1 MAFLS
6 PTGHL
11 PTENVDEEPFR
22 FTRNL
27 PLISTKL
34 TPPRT
39 PGVVLQRDRLLT
51 RLDNAA
57 SGSLTLV
64 CAAAGF
70 GKTTLLSQWYQH
82 RQAQGDAL
90 AWLSLEEEDST
101 PLLFMRYLL
110 AALSPL
116 YPGWSDTFQRYPE
129 GAHPGDFSLFLA
141 ELVNQLHRCS
151 HPLYLI
157 LDDYQS
163 IRSREIHDGLTWL
176 LQHAPAALHL
186 VIGSRNRLPLVL
198 SRLRLWEQYTEIED
212 SELRFND
219 AEAQAYFARS
229 VTPPVNTRD
238 IPQLRTLTEGWVAG
252 MKIAALSPR
261 RHDAMPGIGGVLSG
275 GSRSISRYLEEVI
288 FAPLPASVLHFLM
301 LTSLLNRLHP
311 ALCDAVT
318 GLNNGKE
325 MLAWIEQ
332 HNLFLSALDEAGF
345 WFRYHPLMRDA
356 LSHRLQQDAT
366 IDIRQLHER
375 AGNWFAAQQLWAEAI
390 RHALAAGKSLAR
402 HAEAGAQ
409 SLAEEGDIDTMVRW
423 IHHLPATPDPSRIEL
438 QLNLAWALAHHC
450 RFSDARQLLDAIE
463 AMVTTRAEHLPR
475 STWVKQRVVR
485 AICEAFADNI
495 SGSLPLVEP
504 LLNEVPC
511 GDIWVDGLVCN
522 ILSYCHLAL
531 AHPQRALEV
540 QQHVSGN
547 QATNRNLFVEVYRV
561 FVLAL
566 GQLRQGD
573 LQEAERQAIQAL
585 HHAEHHT
592 GQNSSSGATLAP
604 LLAEIAWERG
614 DSERVNSLLNLRLG
628 MIDDFCP
635 SDGLSLCYVVL
646 ARQAQLN
653 AQPDEAMTLLRH
665 AGQLCRDRGWWRARI
680 ALLAEET
687 ILHLNTGKKDN
698 ARRQFALLQQLASE
712 PRAVENRVVGWHR
725 GICES
730 RLLLAEGDALTA
742 AATLTPVIN
751 EQERCG
757 EWLAATRLRIQQAV
771 AFWQAGDEKQ
781 AMAACVPAL
790 PRAVAQNMQRTLLDG
805 GSPLLAL
812 LSRLREQSQFDTA
825 LTAVIASAGAMLMS
839 GGIPPLPTHKA
850 ATQGLRLT
858 EREQQIL
865 QLIAEGHSN
874 KGIAR
879 TLGISV
885 ETVKWHLKQLYE
897 KLAVSGRIQAVNR
910 ARKLGL
916 MG

>member
-22 FTRNL
+22 FTRKL
-27 PLISTKL
+27 PLILTKL
-34 TPPRT
+34 TPPRS
-39 PGVVLQRDRLLT
+39 PGILLQRERLLT

-57 SGSLTLV
+57 IGSLTLV

-82 RQAQGDAL
+82 RQAQGDVL
-90 AWLSLEEEDST
+90 AWLSLEDDDST

-116 YPGWSDTFQRYPE
+116 YPGWSETFQRYPE
-129 GAHPGDFSLFLA
+129 EADFSLFLA
-141 ELVNQLHRCS
+141 ELVNQLHRSS

-163 IRSREIHDGLTWL
+163 IRSPAIHDGLSWL
-176 LQHAPAALHL
+176 LHHAPASLHL
-186 VIGSRNRLPLVL
+186 VIGSRSRPPLAL
-198 SRLRLWEQYTEIED
+198 SRLRLQDQYVEIED

-219 AEAQAYFARS
+219 AEAQAYFAGS
-229 VTPPVNTRD
+229 ATPPVSQHD
-238 IPQLRTLTEGWVAG
+238 VPQLMALTEGWVAG

-261 RHDAMPGIGGVLSG
+261 KNAVTPGAVGALSAS
-275 GSRSISRYLEEVI
+275 SRSITRYLEEVI
-288 FAPLPASVLHFLM
+288 FAPLPAGVLHFLM

-318 GLNNGKE
+318 GLNNGKA
-325 MLAWIEQ
+325 MLNWVEQ
-332 HNLFLSALDEAGF
+332 HNLFLSALDDAGF

-356 LSHRLQQDAT
+356 LTHRLQQEPG
-366 IDIRQLHER
+366 IDISQLHER

-390 RHALAAGKSLAR
+390 RHALAAGKSVTR

-423 IHHLPATPDPSRIEL
+423 IHYLPATQDPSRVEL
-438 QLNLAWALAHHC
+438 QLNLAWALAHHF
-450 RFSDARQLLDAIE
+450 RFIDARQLLDAID
-463 AMVTTRAEHLPR
+463 AMIATRSEHLVR

-495 SGSLPLVEP
+495 SASIALVEP
-504 LLNEVPC
+504 LLSEVPC
-511 GDIWVDGLVCN
+511 SDIWVDGLVCN
-522 ILSYCHLAL
+522 ILSYCHLAV
-531 AHPQRALEV
+531 AHPQRALDV

-547 QATNRNLFVEVYRV
+547 QATNRNLFVEVYRA
-561 FVLAL
+561 FVLSL
-566 GQLRQGD
+566 GHLRQGNLHD
-573 LQEAERQAIQAL
+573 AERQAMQAL
-585 HHAEHHT
+585 HHAEQHT

-604 LLAEIAWERG
+604 LLADIAWERG
-614 DSERVNSLLNLRLG
+614 DIDQVNSLLSLRLG

-635 SDGLSLCYVVL
+635 PDGLNLCYSVL

-653 AQPDEAMTLLRH
+653 AQPDEAMVLLRH
-665 AGQLCRDRGWWRARI
+665 AEQLSIQRGWWRARI
-680 ALLAEET
+680 ALLAEQVT
-687 ILHLNTGKKDN
+687 LHLNAGEQDN
-698 ARRQFALLQQLASE
+698 ARRQLSVLQQLACE
-712 PRAVENRVVGWHR
+712 PRAAENAVAGWHT
-725 GICES
+725 GMCES
-730 RLLLAEGDALTA
+730 RVLLAEGNAMA
-742 AATLTPVIN
+742 AATRLTPLID

-757 EWLAATRLRIQQAV
+757 EWLAATRSRLLQGV
-771 AFWQAGDEKQ
+771 AFWRAGDTTQ
-781 AMAACVPAL
+781 AMAVCTPAL
-790 PRAVAQNMQRTLLDG
+790 PRAVAQKMQRTLLDAG
-805 GSPLLAL
+805 PDLLAL
-812 LSRLREQSQFDTA
+812 LTRLREQNTGDSA
-825 LTAVIASAGAMLMS
+825 LAQVIASAGAMLMS
-839 GGIPPLPTHKA
+839 NGISPWT
-850 ATQGLRLT
+850 TTTDGLRLT
-858 EREQQIL
+858 EREQQTL
-865 QLIAEGHSN
+865 RLIAEGHSN

-897 KLAVSGRIQAVNR
+897 KLAVSGRIQAVNQ

-916 MG
+916 IN

>member
-22 FTRNL
+22 FTRKL
-27 PLISTKL
+27 PLIRTKL

-39 PGVVLQRDRLLT
+39 PGLLLQRDRLLT

-82 RQAQGDAL
+82 RQAQGDSL

-116 YPGWSDTFQRYPE
+116 YPCWSDTFARYPE

-141 ELVNQLHRCS
+141 ELVNQLHHCS

-176 LQHAPAALHL
+176 LHHAPASLHL
-186 VIGSRNRLPLVL
+186 IIGSRNRLPLVL
-198 SRLRLWEQYTEIED
+198 SRLHLWDQYTEIED

-229 VTPPVNTRD
+229 ITPPVNKHD
-238 IPQLRTLTEGWVAG
+238 IPQLMTLTEGWVAG
-252 MKIAALSPR
+252 MKIAALSSR
-261 RHDAMPGIGGVLSG
+261 KHDVTPGSMGALSG
-275 GSRSISRYLEEVI
+275 GSRSINRYLEEVI
-288 FAPLPASVLHFLM
+288 FAPLPPGTLHFLV
-301 LTSLLNRLHP
+301 LTSVLNRLHP

-318 GLNNGKE
+318 GLNNGRA
-325 MLAWIEQ
+325 MLTWIEQ
-332 HNLFLSALDEAGF
+332 HNLFLSALDDAGF

-356 LSHRLQQDAT
+356 LSHRLQQDPT
-366 IDIRQLHER
+366 IDISQLHER

-390 RHALAAGKSLAR
+390 RHALAAGKSLTR

-423 IHHLPATPDPSRIEL
+423 IHYLPATPDPSRIEL
-438 QLNLAWALAHHC
+438 QLNLAWALAHHF
-450 RFSDARQLLDAIE
+450 RFSDARQLLDAID
-463 AMVTTRAEHLPR
+463 AMMANGSEYLTR
-475 STWVKQRVVR
+475 STGVKQRVVR

-495 SGSLPLVEP
+495 SASLLLVEP

-531 AHPQRALEV
+531 ARPQRALDV

-547 QATNRNLFVEVYRV
+547 QASNRNLFVEVYRV

-566 GQLRQGD
+566 GQLRQGN
-573 LQEAERQAIQAL
+573 LQEAECQATRAL
-585 HHAEHHT
+585 HHAEQHT

-604 LLAEIAWERG
+604 LLADIAWERG
-614 DSERVNSLLNLRLG
+614 DIGQVNSLLNLRLG

-635 SDGLSLCYVVL
+635 PDGLSLCYVVL

-653 AQPDEAMTLLRH
+653 AQPDEALALLRH
-665 AGQLCRDRGWWRARI
+665 AGQLCMQRGWWRARI
-680 ALLAEET
+680 ALIAEEIT
-687 ILHLNTGKKDN
+687 LHLDTGNKDH
-698 ARRQFALLQQLASE
+698 ALRQFALLQQLASE
-712 PRAVENRVVGWHR
+712 PGAVENEVVGWHR

-742 AATLTPVIN
+742 AKRLTSLIN

-757 EWLAATRLRIQQAV
+757 EWLAATRSRIEQAV
-771 AFWQAGDEKQ
+771 AFWRAGEEKQ
-781 AMAACVPAL
+781 AIAACVPAL
-790 PRAVAQNMQRTLLDG
+790 PQAVAQKMQRTLLNG
-805 GSPLLAL
+805 GPALLAL
-812 LSRLREQSQFDTA
+812 LSRLREQPHSDTA
-825 LTAVIASAGAMLMS
+825 FTAIIAAAQEILMPQGLS
-839 GGIPPLPTHKA
+839 PWTPCEAVTD
-850 ATQGLRLT
+850 GLRLT
-858 EREQQIL
+858 ERERQTL

-885 ETVKWHLKQLYE
+885 ETVKWHHKQLYE
-897 KLAVSGRIQAVNR
+897 KLAVNGRIQAVNR

-916 MG
+916 LG